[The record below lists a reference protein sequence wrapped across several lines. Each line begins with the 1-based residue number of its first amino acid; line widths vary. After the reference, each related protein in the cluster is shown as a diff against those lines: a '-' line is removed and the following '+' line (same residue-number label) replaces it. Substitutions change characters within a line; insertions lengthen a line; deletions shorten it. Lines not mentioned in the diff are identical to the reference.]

1 MVVWKYGCM
10 YVWMNEWNEWMNE
23 WMYVCMFVCVYL
35 NDYKHTYVFD
45 TYIIAWYR
53 MCICRTYKTNL
64 IVIIVL
70 VQYNNA
76 SK

>member
-1 MVVWKYGCM
+1 MVVCMVVCMYGCM
-10 YVWMNEWNEWMNE
+10 YVCMIEWMNE
-23 WMYVCMFVCVYL
+23 CMYVCVYL
-35 NDYKHTYVFD
+35 NNYKHTYVFD

-64 IVIIVL
+64 IVIIVQ